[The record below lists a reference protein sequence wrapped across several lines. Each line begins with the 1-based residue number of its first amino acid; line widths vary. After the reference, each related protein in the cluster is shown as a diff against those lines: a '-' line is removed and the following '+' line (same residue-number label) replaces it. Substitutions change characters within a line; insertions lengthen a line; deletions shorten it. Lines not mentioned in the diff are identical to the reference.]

1 MIIEIIT
8 SELDFYIIEKVRELR
23 IKFNPRMDQVEL
35 AQRLGVSEG
44 YIGSIENPKI
54 KAKYNIR
61 MLGRI
66 TKALGLQSYKELFP
80 EKILANDIVRIRL
93 ELLQT
98 AARKQDVDSNGQIAK
113 RFNVIAI
120 KPLLDNELELWKQNK
135 LEYLKII
142 KK

>member
-1 MIIEIIT
+1 MILEIIT
-8 SELDFYIIEKVRELR
+8 SELDFYVIERVRELR

-66 TKALGLQSYKELFP
+66 AKALGLQSYKELFP
-80 EKILANDIVRIRL
+80 ETILSNDIVRIRL

-98 AARKQDVDSNGQIAK
+98 APRKQDVDENGQIAK
-113 RFNVIAI
+113 RFNIIAV
-120 KPLLDNELELWKQNK
+120 KPLADADLELWRQNK